1 MRGKPQ
7 RSYGKGLNPN
17 NQFTMLDTTV
27 SIAGLSLKNPLL
39 PGSGPP
45 GANLRKLQTLERAGI
60 GAMLA
65 KTISSERA
73 VVPKPCMAFDGE
85 LFFNIEKWS
94 EYSVSVWASEILPS
108 LKQRS
113 VPLLLSI
120 GYTPADLEAVIPAV
134 DEWADGYELSTH
146 YRTSTNEQYAALVG
160 TARRLTSKPIIMK
173 LSAHAPDLV
182 TTARTCEDSGANCIT
197 AINSIGPV
205 VSIDIEKRASR
216 LGVEEPYAW
225 LSGPAIKPIA
235 LRAVYDIARAVRIPV
250 IGCGGVT
257 YGRDVIEFMMA
268 GATAVECCTAL
279 IRGGPKW
286 IQQTLT
292 EISAWCSDH
301 DVVDLKSI
309 IGSAVPHYIS
319 SHEKK

>member
-1 MRGKPQ
+1 
-7 RSYGKGLNPN
+7 
-17 NQFTMLDTTV
+17 MLDTTV
-27 SIAGLSLKNPLL
+27 SIAGLSFRNPLL

-45 GANLRKLQTLERAGI
+45 GANLHKLQKLEQAGI
-60 GAMLA
+60 GALLA
-65 KTISSERA
+65 KTISSEPA
-73 VVPKPCMAFDGE
+73 IVPKPCMAFDGE

-94 EYSVSVWASEILPS
+94 ELSASQWATEILLQ

-113 VPLLLSI
+113 VPLLVSV
-120 GYTPADLEAVIPAV
+120 GYTPSDLEAVMPLV
-134 DEWADGYELSTH
+134 DEWVDGYELSTH

-182 TTARTCEDSGANCIT
+182 ATARTCEDSGADCIT

-225 LSGPAIKPIA
+225 LSGPAIRPIA
-235 LRAVYDIARAVRIPV
+235 LRAVYDIVRSVKIPV

-257 YGRDVIEFMMA
+257 NGKDVIEFMMA

-279 IRGGPKW
+279 IRRGPEW
-286 IQQTLT
+286 VQETLT
-292 EISAWCSDH
+292 EISAWCDNH

-309 IGSAVPHYIS
+309 IGSAIPHYIS
-319 SHEKK
+319 AREKK

>member
-1 MRGKPQ
+1 
-7 RSYGKGLNPN
+7 
-17 NQFTMLDTTV
+17 MLDTTV
-27 SIAGLSLKNPLL
+27 TIAGLHLRNPLM

-45 GANLRKLQTLERAGI
+45 GTNLRKLQALEQAGI
-60 GAMLA
+60 GALLA
-65 KTISSERA
+65 KTISSDPA
-73 VVPKPCMAFDGE
+73 IVPKPCMAFDGE

-94 EYSVSVWASEILPS
+94 ELSASQWATEILPQ

-113 VPLLLSI
+113 VPLLVSV
-120 GYTPADLEAVIPAV
+120 GYTPSDLEAVMPVV
-134 DEWADGYELSTH
+134 DECVDGYELSTH
-146 YRTSTNEQYAALVG
+146 YRTSTNAQYAALVG
-160 TARRLTSKPIIMK
+160 TAKRLTSKPIIMK

-182 TTARTCEDSGANCIT
+182 TTAHTCEDSGANCIT

-205 VSIDIEKRASR
+205 ISIDIEKRASR

-235 LRAVYDIARAVRIPV
+235 LRAVYDIARSVKIPV
-250 IGCGGVT
+250 IGCGGAT
-257 YGRDVIEFMMA
+257 KGKDVIEFMMA

-279 IRGGPKW
+279 IRGGPEW

-292 EISAWCSDH
+292 EISTWCADH

-309 IGSAVPHYIS
+309 IGSAIPHYIS
-319 SHEKK
+319 AREKK